1 MVWNEVRLNSS
12 CANMNANKYRF
23 HSCKSVWKY
32 DENTYLSTLHYEV
45 KFYRNSFIENKFFDD
60 NFPSRFPSKFT
71 TSCSFRF
78 RIIIEVFARNW
89 VTFSCIISIDNMLC
103 LIDLGIICIDL
114 AHLCQHWWQ
123 NKILMP
129 QIIVRIKSTTF
140 NSNRACCGVCQH
152 NGYANEMKIGIDWK
166 CCWSNW
172 LNVWLRCTF
181 KFKFVENCVP
191 VQYNCAV
198 MAVLCHR
205 FRFQF
210 PPWSARPFNHS
221 TLSKERF
228 IQTNIAIKM
237 HACVL
242 CVRAWYLWKRFV
254 RAWCS
259 FNCLFVVV
267 VFSVRTCSFVRFV
280 GTFCT
285 WSVCV
290 CFARVCAYAY
300 MLTDFC
306 LVVGKFSSC

>member
-228 IQTNIAIKM
+228 IQTIVAIKM

-242 CVRAWYLWKRFV
+242 CVRAWYYGNDLCVLGARSIVCLLLLFFLFV
-254 RAWCS
+254 RAHSSDLWAHFAHGRCACALRECVRMRI
-259 FNCLFVVV
+259 CLLIFV
-267 VFSVRTCSFVRFV
+267 S
-280 GTFCT
+280 
-285 WSVCV
+285 
-290 CFARVCAYAY
+290 
-300 MLTDFC
+300 L
-306 LVVGKFSSC
+306 